1 MKKLMA
7 LVAVL
12 GLSTGLAACGNDDS
26 TSDSAD
32 TSATVT
38 ISGSSSVNALM
49 ETLEPAFEAENSTI
63 DLKVSASG
71 SSDGIKAAQEGT
83 VDIGM
88 SSRDLKTEE
97 KSGLTEQVIALDGI
111 ALITNADNPVQ
122 DLTVDQVA
130 KIYTGE
136 ITNWS
141 EVGGPDLAIAVVAR
155 ESASGTRGAFEEI
168 VGIKDQMTTNAKEF
182 NGTGGVKAEVA
193 QNPNAIGYISLGSVD
208 DTVKALA
215 IEGAE
220 ASAENVGNGTYLI
233 ARPFILVYQEDTL
246 SDAAQKF
253 LDWTT
258 TPEAQEL
265 VAEDFIS
272 VN

>member
-1 MKKLMA
+1 MKKLLA
-7 LVAVL
+7 LVAIL
-12 GLSTGLAACGNDDS
+12 GLSTGLAACGNDSAGGEAS
-26 TSDSAD
+26 TP
-32 TSATVT
+32 ATVT
-38 ISGSSSVNALM
+38 FSGSSSVNALM
-49 ETLEPAFEAENSTI
+49 ETLEPAFETENDTI

-71 SSDGIKAAQEGT
+71 SSDGIKAAKEGS
-83 VDIGM
+83 VDFGM

-97 KSGLTEQVIALDGI
+97 KSGVTEQVIALDGI
-111 ALITNADNPVQ
+111 ALITNSNNPVQ
-122 DLTVDQVA
+122 DLTIEQVA

-141 EVGGPDLAIAVVAR
+141 EVGGEDLPIAVVAR

-168 VGIKDQMTTNAKEF
+168 IGIKDQMTTNAKEF

-208 DTVKALA
+208 DTIKALA

-220 ASAENVGNGTYLI
+220 ATAENVGNGTYLI
-233 ARPFILVYQEDTL
+233 ARPFILVYQEDNL
-246 SDAAQKF
+246 SEAAQQF